1 MDLKTFLLYDKST
14 LLAAIV
20 LAAAAA
26 LIKFFFDDRR
36 DKTHTRVLRLQ
47 DQLEHFYGP
56 LFSIVDQLD
65 TAFKVEHRITHDN
78 PMSSDSLQSV
88 QRFMFT
94 EVYMPL
100 HRQIRDVLLSR
111 LYLIDGMFVPDS
123 FRDYLAHSTQYE
135 VQARLWFERGIS
147 SEKTK
152 GIPYP
157 SDFNDDIE
165 TGLEEVFR
173 RLGVDLRA
181 LGDKPSEF
189 SIPERRSKLA

>member
-1 MDLKTFLLYDKST
+1 VDLKTFLLLDKGT

-20 LAAAAA
+20 LAFVGA
-26 LIKFFFDDRR
+26 LIKFFLDDRQDR
-36 DKTHTRVLRLQ
+36 AHMRVQRLQ
-47 DQLEHFYGP
+47 DQVEHFYGP

-65 TAFKVEHRITHDN
+65 TAFNVERRIIKDN
-78 PMSSDSLQSV
+78 PMSPDSLQTV
-88 QRFMFT
+88 QRFMFS

-100 HRQIRDVLLSR
+100 HQQIRDVLLSR

-135 VQARLWFERGIS
+135 VQARLWFEHGIS
-147 SEKTK
+147 SDKTI
-152 GIPYP
+152 GRPYP
-157 SDFNDDIE
+157 SRFNPDIE
-165 TGLEEVFR
+165 MGLDEVFR

-189 SIPERRSKLA
+189 SIPERRTQLG